1 MAGLKQKESLAPGDM
16 GVVWRWRLEAGLI
29 I

>member
-16 GVVWRWRLEAGLI
+16 GVGWRLDAGGWAL
-29 I
+29 